1 MVQTLN
7 FNADAWCLERFDP
20 EFEIHS
26 NKHASCDRRY
36 VIMVDVIIRIMK
48 SYDLFDSNSN
58 HECLNL
64 NESQHVLYFLNYMRC
79 TWSVWINLNVGPS
92 VRMFDTWKFF
102 ISNSTSSTQMHHTT
116 QIILYGSAHSDYWN
130 LNFRQHTHVLQVG
143 SFYREIFEIIGV
155 CWCSDFNCR
164 TILTLTCSQ
173 DVVSWEHRSAVLTL
187 RPSRV

>member
-1 MVQTLN
+1 MYIKNFHTLVQCCSHVSIHMVQTLN

-64 NESQHVLYFLNYMRC
+64 NESLHVLYFLNYMRC

-92 VRMFDTWKFF
+92 VRMFDTWKFLF
-102 ISNSTSSTQMHHTT
+102 QTVPAVRRCTIQTKLYFTGQ
-116 QIILYGSAHSDYWN
+116 QIP
-130 LNFRQHTHVLQVG
+130 
-143 SFYREIFEIIGV
+143 
-155 CWCSDFNCR
+155 
-164 TILTLTCSQ
+164 TIET
-173 DVVSWEHRSAVLTL
+173 
-187 RPSRV
+187 